1 MIEVIIMRKIINMI
15 DLDCANCAQR
25 MESNIAKLNGVRY
38 VSVDFLTQKMIIDI
52 DDGFKFDEVMKY
64 VRKTVQII
72 NSDCDIE
79 Y

>member
-1 MIEVIIMRKIINMI
+1 MKKIIKMI

-25 MESNIAKLNGVRY
+25 MESNIAKLNGVKSI
-38 VSVDFLTQKMIIDI
+38 SVDFFTQQMIIDI
-52 DDGFKFDEVMKY
+52 DDGFKFDDVMKY

>member
-1 MIEVIIMRKIINMI
+1 MKKIIKMI

-25 MESNIAKLNGVRY
+25 MESNIAKLNGVKSI
-38 VSVDFLTQKMIIDI
+38 SVDFFTQQMIIDI
-52 DDGFKFDEVMKY
+52 DDGFKFDDVMKY
-64 VRKTVQII
+64 VRKTIQII